1 MTRNETY
8 VTSESFVTRW
18 PARALGL
25 AIALLCT
32 LSLTTPAAVA
42 GQAPPPAGDPT
53 DTSAAWA
60 QADEIRARVKPPT
73 FPDHA
78 VSIVDFGADPSGQ
91 AKSTDAFR
99 EAIEAV
105 NAAGGGRVEVPAGV
119 FLTGAIHLKSNVN
132 LHLADDTTIR
142 FSRDK
147 ADFLPVVKTRYEGVE
162 LYNYSP
168 FIYAHQVENVA
179 VTGNGTLDGNA
190 DADNWWDWKS
200 ARPRPETPDRNEL
213 FRMGEEGV
221 PVEERVFGAGHY
233 IRPSFV
239 EFYESRNIL
248 VQGVTLNRSPMWLLH
263 PTLSE
268 NVTIDGVHLESLGP
282 NNDGVNPESSR
293 DVVIKNT
300 FFNTGDDNIAIK
312 SGRNAEGRRIGV
324 PAENILI
331 EGNYMQAGHGAVV
344 AGSEMSGGVRN
355 VFAQDNVMDSPDLD
369 RVVRIKTN
377 SVRGGVV
384 EDIYV
389 RDNAVPQQGG
399 QAVWV
404 DFRYEEG
411 DAGDFTPTVRD
422 VYIEDLHSVGGT
434 HAIFLRGYAR
444 SPITNINILNS
455 SFSGVRTPMLAEHVQ
470 GLRLVNTTIN
480 AQPADAVVCQGT
492 VWLGI
497 PEKLVSSGV
506 EDRVVDGQ
514 WCLSEQF
521 AEEHTWSSP
530 GQFRAYVAER
540 TAALLKAGVIT
551 EAEKEALQEA
561 ASRTAIGARR

>member
-8 VTSESFVTRW
+8 VTSPAPSTRW
-18 PARALGL
+18 PARTVGAV
-25 AIALLCT
+25 IALLCALT
-32 LSLTTPAAVA
+32 LTAPSAVA
-42 GQAPPPAGDPT
+42 GQAPPPPPGDPT
-53 DTSAAWA
+53 DTSKAWA
-60 QADEIRARVKPPT
+60 QADEIRARIKPPT
-73 FPDHA
+73 FSERE
-78 VSIVDFGADPSGQ
+78 VSVVDFGADPSGQ
-91 AKSTDAFR
+91 TKSTDAFK
-99 EAIEAV
+99 EAIAAV
-105 NAAGGGRVEVPAGV
+105 NEAGGGRVEVPAGV

-132 LHLADDTTIR
+132 LHLADDATIR

-168 FIYAHQVENVA
+168 FIYAHRVENVA

-190 DADNWWDWKS
+190 DADNWWDWKADS
-200 ARPRPETPDRNEL
+200 PRPETPDRNEL

-233 IRPSFV
+233 IRPNFV

-248 VQGVTLNRSPMWLLH
+248 VQGVTLNNSPMWLLH

-293 DVVIKNT
+293 DVLIKNT

-331 EGNYMQAGHGAVV
+331 EGNYMQAGHGAIV
-344 AGSEMSGGVRN
+344 AGSEMSGGVRH

-411 DAGDFTPTVRD
+411 DAGGFTPTVRD
-422 VYIEDLHSVGGT
+422 IYIEDLHSVGGT

-455 SFSGVRTPMLAEHVQ
+455 SFSGVATPMLTEHVQ

-480 AQPADAVVCQGT
+480 AIPADTVACQGT

-497 PEKLVSSGV
+497 PEELANSGV
-506 EDRVVDGQ
+506 DDRAVDGR

-521 AEEHTWSSP
+521 AEEHTWTSP
-530 GQFRAYVAER
+530 GAFRAYVAER
-540 TAALLKAGVIT
+540 TSTLLKAGVIT
-551 EAEKEALQEA
+551 ETEKEALQEA
-561 ASRTAIGARR
+561 AAATDIGRR

>member
-8 VTSESFVTRW
+8 VTHLAPSTRW
-18 PARALGL
+18 PARTLGMV
-25 AIALLCT
+25 IALLCALT
-32 LSLTTPAAVA
+32 LTTPSAVA
-42 GQAPPPAGDPT
+42 GQAPPPPPGDPT
-53 DTSAAWA
+53 DTSKTWA
-60 QADEIRARVKPPT
+60 QADEIRARIKPPT
-73 FPDHA
+73 FPERE
-78 VSIVDFGADPSGQ
+78 VSIVDFGADPTGQ
-91 AKSTDAFR
+91 TKSTDAFR
-99 EAIEAV
+99 EAIASV
-105 NAAGGGRVEVPAGV
+105 NDAGGGRVEVPPGV

-132 LHLADDTTIR
+132 LHLADEATIR

-168 FIYAHQVENVA
+168 FIYAHRVENVA

-190 DADNWWDWKS
+190 DADNWWDWKADS
-200 ARPRPETPDRNEL
+200 PRPETPDRNEL

-233 IRPSFV
+233 IRPNFV

-248 VQGVTLNRSPMWLLH
+248 VQGVTLNNSPMWLLH

-293 DVVIKNT
+293 DILIRNT

-411 DAGDFTPTVRD
+411 DAGGFTPTVRD
-422 VYIEDLHSVGGT
+422 IYIEDLHSVGGT

-444 SPITNINILNS
+444 SPVTNINILNS

-492 VWLGI
+492 VWLGV
-497 PEKLVSSGV
+497 PEELANSGV
-506 EDRVVDGQ
+506 EDRVVDGR

-521 AEEHTWSSP
+521 AEEHAWSSP
-530 GQFRAYVAER
+530 GEFRSYVAER
-540 TAALLKAGVIT
+540 TSALLKAGTIA

-561 ASRTAIGARR
+561 AATTDIGRH